1 MIYDGVLHH
10 LFAIPKRIYFFY
22 GLGVYYLFYHL

>member
-1 MIYDGVLHH
+1 MIYDGVPHH
-10 LFAIPKRIYFFY
+10 LFTIPKRIYFFY